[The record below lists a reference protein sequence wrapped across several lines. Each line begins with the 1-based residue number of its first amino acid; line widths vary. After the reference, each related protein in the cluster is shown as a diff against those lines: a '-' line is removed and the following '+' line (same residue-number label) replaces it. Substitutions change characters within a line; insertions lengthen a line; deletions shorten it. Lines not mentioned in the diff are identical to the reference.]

1 MGSAFEVEKVRYD
14 VDSVGNGLYLNSGA
28 SRDWSYDTGVKLSY
42 TIELRDNGTY
52 GFVLPAD
59 QIIPTG
65 QELTKALKS
74 MIEYAVL
81 NRDEIPWD
89 FEDATTEDA
98 TTDSGPVTENAS
110 SFIECK
116 ILGV

>member
-1 MGSAFEVEKVRYD
+1 M
-14 VDSVGNGLYLNSGA
+14 DSVGNGLYLNSGA
-28 SRDWSYDTGVKLSY
+28 SRDWAYDTGVKLSY

-81 NRDEIPWD
+81 NRDSIPWD
-89 FEDATTEDA
+89 FEESTTEES
-98 TTDSGPVTENAS
+98 TTDSGPITESAS
-110 SFIECK
+110 SFIEYK
-116 ILGV
+116 ILGIVFVLSLVF

>member
-1 MGSAFEVEKVRYD
+1 M
-14 VDSVGNGLYLNSGA
+14 LN
-28 SRDWSYDTGVKLSY
+28 RLY
-42 TIELRDNGTY
+42 TIEVRDNGTY

-81 NRDEIPWD
+81 NKDSIPWD
-89 FEDATTEDA
+89 FEES
-98 TTDSGPVTENAS
+98 TTDSGPITES
-110 SFIECK
+110 GSFFIECK
-116 ILGV
+116 VLGVVFMLSLVFLINYYWRSKSRLKI